1 MSLLGVLTLS
11 QRQGICNAL
20 PPTVLICASYTC
32 IHQVVTV
39 TKVSCGN
46 NTNFVCA
53 SSSNA
58 CSFYFRAAT
67 WPGDS
72 VGVSLSLDLSVQV
85 LVCAGLLVGFSAAA
99 AAALQAAATTAAA
112 AALDA
117 NFSNVAVGFA
127 AAGAAAAACV
137 GMVAV
142 ALLFV
147 VAGMGIMLNSER
159 MLSKA
164 DKEHLIALDNFNHR

>member
-1 MSLLGVLTLS
+1 
-11 QRQGICNAL
+11 
-20 PPTVLICASYTC
+20 
-32 IHQVVTV
+32 
-39 TKVSCGN
+39 
-46 NTNFVCA
+46 
-53 SSSNA
+53 
-58 CSFYFRAAT
+58 
-67 WPGDS
+67 
-72 VGVSLSLDLSVQV
+72 VQV

>member
-1 MSLLGVLTLS
+1 MRT
-11 QRQGICNAL
+11 
-20 PPTVLICASYTC
+20 
-32 IHQVVTV
+32 
-39 TKVSCGN
+39 
-46 NTNFVCA
+46 
-53 SSSNA
+53 
-58 CSFYFRAAT
+58 AT

-147 VAGMGIMLNSER
+147 VVGMGIMLNSER